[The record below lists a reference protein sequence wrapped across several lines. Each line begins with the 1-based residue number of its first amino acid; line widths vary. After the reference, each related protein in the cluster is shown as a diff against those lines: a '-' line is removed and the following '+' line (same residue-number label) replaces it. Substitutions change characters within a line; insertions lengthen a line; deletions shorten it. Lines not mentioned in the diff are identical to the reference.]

1 MPKFFNAVEVIDM
14 GIKKEEKRRDFY
26 GYAAEKFQ
34 EKDMKELFTK
44 LRDWEKAHIEKFT
57 EIKNGIDETK
67 VTEYYQGEFDAY
79 IKAATDDMLYQQISP
94 EWFAKNVKEP
104 LAAINYGMSFEKDAI
119 LFFSE
124 LIGYVISQ
132 SKDKLQ
138 QLINEEKKHLVYLAE
153 LKKKYQ

>member
-1 MPKFFNAVEVIDM
+1 
-14 GIKKEEKRRDFY
+14 
-26 GYAAEKFQ
+26 
-34 EKDMKELFTK
+34 
-44 LRDWEKAHIEKFT
+44 
-57 EIKNGIDETK
+57 
-67 VTEYYQGEFDAY
+67 
-79 IKAATDDMLYQQISP
+79 MLYQQISP